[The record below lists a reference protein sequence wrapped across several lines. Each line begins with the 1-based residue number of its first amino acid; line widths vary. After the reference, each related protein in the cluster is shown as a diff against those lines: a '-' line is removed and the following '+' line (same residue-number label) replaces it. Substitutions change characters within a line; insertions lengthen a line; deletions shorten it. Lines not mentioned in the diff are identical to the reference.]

1 MGYGCGDVIGALI
14 RWLLRGCKT
23 RLWDELNCED
33 GWFAN
38 IPYLGDFENTI
49 LAQCLVIIIL
59 IIVAII
65 I

>member
-1 MGYGCGDVIGALI
+1 MGYGAADVIGALI
-14 RWLLRGCKT
+14 RWLFRGCKT
-23 RLWDELNCED
+23 KFMDELNCEN

-49 LAQCLVIIIL
+49 LAQLLAIIIL